1 MISVSLLIDDYWSG
15 GDLCVS
21 SFLSESRRRCCEIGQ
36 VSKKILRLVEDVS
49 GVSKGHASK
58 ASK

>member
-1 MISVSLLIDDYWSG
+1 MEFVKG
-15 GDLCVS
+15 MPVK
-21 SFLSESRRRCCEIGQ
+21 Q
-36 VSKKILRLVEDVS
+36 VSKKILRLLEDVS

>member
-1 MISVSLLIDDYWSG
+1 MELVKYMPVKQVSKRYCVWLRMIVELVNG
-15 GDLCVS
+15 MPVK
-21 SFLSESRRRCCEIGQ
+21 Q
-36 VSKKILRLVEDVS
+36 VSKKILRLVEDAS

>member
-1 MISVSLLIDDYWSG
+1 MELVKG
-15 GDLCVS
+15 MPVKQ
-21 SFLSESRRRCCEIGQ
+21 E
-36 VSKKILRLVEDVS
+36 SKKILRLVEDVS

>member
-1 MISVSLLIDDYWSG
+1 MELVKG
-15 GDLCVS
+15 MPVK
-21 SFLSESRRRCCEIGQ
+21 Q

-49 GVSKGHASK
+49 GVCKGHASK